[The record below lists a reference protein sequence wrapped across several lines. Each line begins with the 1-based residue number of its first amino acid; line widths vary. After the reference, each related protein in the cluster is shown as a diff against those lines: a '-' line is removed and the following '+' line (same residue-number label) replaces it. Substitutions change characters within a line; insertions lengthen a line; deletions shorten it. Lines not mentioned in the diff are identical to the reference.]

1 MSSSPL
7 DEAVQLKRAGRLDE
21 ALIALEGVLSR
32 SPASFPAL
40 IQLAEVQLRRDRLT
54 DAGAALDRA
63 EAVAGVTARTASM
76 RGDLHYKDRRWA
88 DAARSYHDAD
98 ALGDAGTWSLQ
109 RLAQCR
115 LHLGDLEGA
124 RGAASRA
131 TEREP
136 DSAQAWVALGD
147 VAATAGQLD
156 EAEAMYAK
164 AHEREPANQWAY
176 AKLVEARVLQ
186 LPAGEQDREVQVL
199 LKTTGRDNKHL
210 VGVLAKLRGHHGD
223 NDAAAEAWGR
233 RAREGDLFARKQ
245 EGFQL
250 RKAGKLEEA
259 AAVLGPCLLAEP
271 ADRYVFSSYVSL
283 QHERGA
289 VDELRRTLEA
299 ALPRA
304 GSRKGAYYGALRK
317 LPVVGGE
324 AVGDLGP
331 GAGGTGPEATSG

>member
-1 MSSSPL
+1 VSSSPL
-7 DEAVQLKRAGRLDE
+7 DEAVQFKHAGRLDE
-21 ALIALEGVLSR
+21 AVIALEGVLSR
-32 SPASFPAL
+32 TPASFPAL
-40 IQLAEVQLRRDRLT
+40 VQLAEVQLRRDRLT

-63 EAVAGVTARTASM
+63 EAVAGVTARTARL
-76 RGDLHYKDRRWA
+76 RGDLHFKARQWA

-131 TEREP
+131 AEREP
-136 DSAQAWVALGD
+136 ESAQPWVALGD
-147 VAATAGQLD
+147 VAATEGHLD

-164 AHEREPANQWAY
+164 AHERQPGNQWAY
-176 AKLVEARVLQ
+176 AKLVETRVLK
-186 LPAGEQDREVQVL
+186 LPPEEQAREVQVL

-210 VGVLAKLRGHHGD
+210 VGVLAKLRSDHGD
-223 NDAAAEAWGR
+223 NDAAAQAWGR
-233 RAREGDLFARKQ
+233 RAKEGDLFARKQ

-250 RKAGKLEEA
+250 RKAGRLEEA

-271 ADRYVFSSYVSL
+271 EDQYVFSSYVSL
-283 QHERGA
+283 QRQRGA

-304 GSRKGAYYGALRK
+304 GRRKGAYYGALRK
-317 LPVVGGE
+317 LANVDGVDE
-324 AVGDLGP
+324 
-331 GAGGTGPEATSG
+331 GGTGTDSDVTSG